1 MDESRRSARSAQA
14 STIRHNTLMGKN
26 REMVLDAVPHP
37 AGVYVPAEEA
47 EITAM
52 TAAVQEGEGLK
63 WDK

>member
-1 MDESRRSARSAQA
+1 
-14 STIRHNTLMGKN
+14 LMGKN

-63 WDK
+63 WEK

>member
-1 MDESRRSARSAQA
+1 MVRIRIIRPARPAAGRGLGMGPMDWGA
-14 STIRHNTLMGKN
+14 
-26 REMVLDAVPHP
+26 
-37 AGVYVPAEEA
+37 YVPAEEA